1 MMNKI
6 PNSANMRL
14 EDYGNLYPV
23 SIVNVL
29 FAIVTFGKPTVV
41 YYPKSVI
48 GQLVKSLDKLIT
60 LKGLIA
66 LCVNG
71 LLVWAEKPYLSL
83 KSWIIILLWFGF
95 LSITTILSSNL
106 RFLSFPLDHYQ
117 L

>member
-41 YYPKSVI
+41 YYPQNVI
-48 GQLVKSLDKLIT
+48 VLWVKSLDKLII

-71 LLVWAEKPYLSL
+71 LLVWSGKLYLSP
-83 KSWIIILLWFGF
+83 KTWTIILLLFGF
-95 LSITTILSSNL
+95 LYITTIL
-106 RFLSFPLDHYQ
+106 
-117 L
+117 